1 MASGVHPSWPAAM
14 ILVASLAVQNVWAAP
29 ASTRPATTAE
39 PTALPAGLALVTV
52 DRRKVAIVDLT
63 GDAAGTEDAAT
74 MARTLS
80 ERLVAHAVL
89 APIPDPAIAAALLG
103 PPREEDQQALAN
115 ARRALADANDALAR
129 FELAVAAA
137 RAAAGQAEL
146 GDVEPT
152 ASSISLYAD
161 LAFVHGQAKLADS
174 DGPAARSSFLLTQ
187 RLDPDRVIDP
197 ARYLPDVISAYRQ
210 ARRGGSSRMQIEIRG
225 QGAAFVDG
233 VEIGV
238 APLTIEVATGPHL
251 VQLAGPRRLT
261 RGARIEITPTSP
273 AVVVLPD
280 ATAALPV
287 IIGRTRRALTEA
299 VEETARAEAMAELAR
314 LIGIGDALILE
325 RSGEGLTARTW
336 RNGRPGFGAPRPLPS
351 ALLDSTL
358 LDELAP
364 NTAVPRLVLPGPSK
378 PVDPEPWYQK
388 RWVQASVL
396 TGAAVIAA
404 AVVLR
409 AVTTDPD
416 TVPLDRDPSF

>member
-1 MASGVHPSWPAAM
+1 MASGVHPPWPKAA
-14 ILVASLAVQNVWAAP
+14 ILVACLAAHSAWAAP
-29 ASTRPATTAE
+29 ARSTAE
-39 PTALPAGLALVTV
+39 PNALPAGLALVTV

-63 GDAAGTEDAAT
+63 NGAGGAEDAAA

-89 APIPDPAIAAALLG
+89 APIPDPSVAAALLG

-137 RAAAGQAEL
+137 RAAAGQSEL

-197 ARYLPDVISAYRQ
+197 ARYLPDLISAYRQ

-225 QGAAFVDG
+225 QGTAFVDG
-233 VEIGV
+233 VEVGV
-238 APLTIEVATGPHL
+238 APLTVEVATGPHL

-261 RGARIEITPTSP
+261 RGTRIEITPTSP

-287 IIGRTRRALTEA
+287 VIGRARRALTEA
-299 VEETARAEAMAELAR
+299 TEEPKRAEAMAELAR

-325 RSGEGLTARTW
+325 RAGDGLTARAW
-336 RNGRPGFGAPRPLPS
+336 RSGRPLGAARPLPS
-351 ALLDSTL
+351 ALLDGSL

-364 NTAVPRLVLPGPSK
+364 NTVVPQLVLPGPSK
-378 PVDPEPWYQK
+378 PLEAERWYQK

-409 AVTTDPD
+409 AVTMDPD

>member
-1 MASGVHPSWPAAM
+1 MARGVHPSWLGAM
-14 ILVASLAVQNVWAAP
+14 ILVAGLTAHAGAAP
-29 ASTRPATTAE
+29 ARPSAVE

-63 GDAAGTEDAAT
+63 GDAAGTDDAAA

-197 ARYLPDVISAYRQ
+197 ARYLPDLISAYRQ

-225 QGAAFVDG
+225 QGTAFVDG
-233 VEIGV
+233 VEIGA

-280 ATAALPV
+280 AAAALPV
-287 IIGRTRRALTEA
+287 VIGRTRRALIEATE
-299 VEETARAEAMAELAR
+299 ESARAQAMAELGR

-325 RSGEGLTARTW
+325 RTSNGLTARTW
-336 RNGRPGFGAPRPLPS
+336 RSGRNFGPARQLPS
-351 ALLDSTL
+351 ALLDSSL

-364 NTAVPRLVLPGPSK
+364 NSSVPRLVLPGPSK
-378 PVDPEPWYQK
+378 PVDDERWYQK

-409 AVTTDPD
+409 AVTMDPD
-416 TVPLDRDPSF
+416 TVVLDRDPSF

>member
-1 MASGVHPSWPAAM
+1 MQMASGVHPSWPGLA
-14 ILVASLAVQNVWAAP
+14 ILVAWLAAQVAGAAP
-29 ASTRPATTAE
+29 AAAERSAPE
-39 PTALPAGLALVTV
+39 PTALPTGLALVTV

-63 GDAAGTEDAAT
+63 GDAAGTEDAAAV
-74 MARTLS
+74 ARSLS

-89 APIPDPAIAAALLG
+89 APIPDPAVAAALLG

-197 ARYLPDVISAYRQ
+197 ARYLPDLISAYRQ

-233 VEIGV
+233 VEVGV
-238 APLTIEVATGPHL
+238 APLTVEVATGPHL

-261 RGARIEITPTSP
+261 RGVRIEITPTSP
-273 AVVVLPD
+273 AIVVLPD

-287 IIGRTRRALTEA
+287 VIGRTRRALTEA
-299 VEETARAEAMAELAR
+299 PDDATRAEVMAELAR
-314 LIGIGDALILE
+314 LIGIGDAIILE
-325 RSGEGLTARTW
+325 RSGDGLAARTW
-336 RNGRPGFGAPRPLPS
+336 RNGHPGLGAARPLPA
-351 ALLDSTL
+351 ALLDGSL
-358 LDELAP
+358 LDELSP
-364 NTAVPRLVLPGPSK
+364 NAAVPRLVLPPSR
-378 PVDPEPWYQK
+378 PVESERWYQK

-409 AVTTDPD
+409 AVTMDPD